1 MGGRYLLK
9 YIKTFMIVV
18 VILLLSSCNKEE
30 FPPINQHQSFVASV
44 NILQPSITF
53 YDNSGE
59 KIANWTLDK
68 AYTGAV
74 LVDHDKIMLYGHQL
88 EEAYLYELSTGRKI
102 KTIETGIGTTN
113 GYYDKDGKLLF
124 LTNSKTN
131 ELISYNNYGD
141 KLSEIKLRN
150 YPMSMES
157 YDGKLYVINY
167 KDTILSVVDMQ
178 TFQVIDEWTI
188 EKSSSGIL
196 LLPEQQTV
204 WIGGHGEGSKPNQSI
219 KVLDLQTGDTVN
231 ELNVSIMP
239 VGFSRN
245 ENEVYVVN
253 HGANELDVLSDFGEM
268 LWKLEVGANPFAVS
282 YFNESIIVVGFDD
295 HTMYFINDGKIE
307 KSIETDKGPFQ
318 LLVRERIE

>member
-1 MGGRYLLK
+1 MLK
-9 YIKTFMIVV
+9 YVKTFMIVV
-18 VILLLSSCNKEE
+18 VILLLTSCNKEE

-53 YDNSGE
+53 YNNSGE
-59 KIANWTLDK
+59 KIENWILDK
-68 AYTGAV
+68 AYTGAA
-74 LVDHDKIMLYGHQL
+74 LIDHDKIILYGHQL
-88 EEAYLYELSTGRKI
+88 EEAHLYELSSGKKI
-102 KTIETGIGTTN
+102 KTIQTGIGTTN
-113 GYYDKDGKLLF
+113 SYYDKDEKLLF

-131 ELISYNNYGD
+131 TVTSYNNYGD
-141 KLSEIKLRN
+141 KLSETKLRN

-196 LLPEQQTV
+196 LLPEQQTI

-219 KVLDLQTGDTVN
+219 KVLDLQSGNTVN
-231 ELNVSIMP
+231 EIKVSIMP
-239 VGFSRN
+239 VGFSQN

-253 HGANELDVLSDFGEM
+253 HGANELDVLSDRGEI

-282 YFNESIIVVGFDD
+282 YFNQSIVVVGFDD
-295 HTMYFINDGKIE
+295 HTMYFIKDGKIE

-318 LLVRERIE
+318 LLVRERIQ